1 MQGEQIGEGAGKR
14 SGRRVVATDP
24 HFVVEVSFEDRTKL
38 LGHDGTNIGTYTS
51 TSKPDGSLY
60 GEGQGVFATTSGDI
74 ATWKGIGVGR
84 LLADG
89 AVSYQGCLSL
99 STSSAKLAKL
109 NTIAAFFQFDVDA
122 NGNTRSKFFASEAGM
137 AAGRP

>member
-1 MQGEQIGEGAGKR
+1 MQSEQIGEGAGKR
-14 SGRRVVATDP
+14 SGRRIVATEP
-24 HFVVEVSFEDRTKL
+24 QFIVEVSFEDRTKL

-51 TSKPDGSLY
+51 TPKPDGSLY
-60 GEGQGVFATTSGDI
+60 GEGQGVFATTSGDM

-89 AVSYQGCLSL
+89 AVSYRGCISL
-99 STSSAKLAKL
+99 STSSPKLAKL
-109 NTIAAFFQFDVDA
+109 NTIAAFFEFDVDA
-122 NGNTRSKFFASEAGM
+122 NGNTRSKFFGAEVGM